1 MPSIAQYHRVSTPDQ
16 KLDRQR
22 SATAQYAPDTLGASL
37 DELVRHEDKST
48 GTDTDRSGY
57 LEMMEAVGDGDVDV
71 VVAKSV
77 SRLARSIRD
86 LDRAVERIVE
96 DNGAELHII
105 DEGFQIRPGDNDPF
119 QKAMLR
125 LLGVFAELEAEMAQQ
140 RAKEG
145 LAVRQKE
152 DDYRHGP
159 APLGY
164 EKDDGHLVE
173 GPRYD
178 EVVAVLHDVAT
189 DDLSKRK
196 AADRLDTT
204 RTTIRASI
212 NDRPELYGL
221 A

>member
-1 MPSIAQYHRVSTPDQ
+1 MPSIAQYHRVSTDEQ
-16 KLDRQR
+16 NLDRQR
-22 SATAQYAPDTLGASL
+22 SATATYAQDTLGADL
-37 DELVRHEDKST
+37 GELVRFEDKST
-48 GTDTDRSGY
+48 GTDTNRDGY
-57 LEMMEAVGDGDVDV
+57 LDLMSAVENDELDAV
-71 VVAKSV
+71 VVKSV

-86 LDRAVERIVE
+86 LDRTVDRIVE
-96 DNGAELHII
+96 ENNTELHII
-105 DEGFQIRPGDNDPF
+105 SEGFQICPGDDDPF
-119 QKAMLR
+119 QTAMLQ

-173 GPRYD
+173 AAHYD
-178 EVVAVLHDVAT
+178 EVVTVLHSVAAG
-189 DDLSKRK
+189 DLSKRK

-204 RTTIRASI
+204 RTTIRSSI
-212 NDRPELYGL
+212 NDRPELYDL

>member
-1 MPSIAQYHRVSTPDQ
+1 MPRIGQYHRVSTPDQ

-22 SATAQYAPDTLGASL
+22 SSTAQYATNNLGA
-37 DELVRHEDKST
+37 ELNELTRFEDKST

-57 LEMMEAVGDGDVDV
+57 IDLMSAVENDELDA
-71 VVAKSV
+71 VVAHSV

-86 LDRAVERIVE
+86 LDRTVERIVE
-96 DNGAELHII
+96 ENGVELHII
-105 DEGFQIRPGDNDPF
+105 SEGFQIRPGDNDPF

-145 LAVRQKE
+145 IAVRQRDE
-152 DDYRHGP
+152 NYSHGP
-159 APLGY
+159 APLGFN
-164 EKDDGHLVE
+164 KDDGHLVE
-173 GPRYD
+173 APEYD
-178 EVVAVLHDVAT
+178 NVVRVLEAVMEGKM
-189 DDLSKRK
+189 SKRK
-196 AADRLDTT
+196 AAAQLDTT
-204 RTTIRASI
+204 RTTIRTSI